1 MNAGGSHEN
10 TGKTVSERIVAFAQ
24 RGIVDETRRK
34 ASLHLVDWMGCAIA
48 GRKTE
53 AGTVFR
59 AQEPLG
65 RHPSPTALAFA
76 LGSLGS
82 ILEMDDVH
90 RRALLHPGP
99 VVMAAALAVAPE
111 GAGRRF
117 LDAAILGY
125 EAMIRLGRSVGAG
138 HYAFFHNT
146 GTCGGIGS
154 AMAAAHMLHLDD
166 ERRVWALGNAMTL
179 AGGLWQC
186 RNEPVL
192 TKPLHVAD
200 AARRGVQAA
209 VLAGRGLT
217 GPRRI
222 FEGSQGFFPAMA
234 RDGDAEAVFADA
246 GSDADW
252 LIGETSFKPWPAC
265 RHSHAVIDA
274 ALALRPAIAGR
285 QIRSI
290 RVESYADAILFCD
303 RPAPVTSGEAKF
315 SLQHACAV
323 VFAKGLPEIDDFDP
337 AVLDRPDYAGLRART
352 TVSASEQFTR
362 AYPAHFGASVSVM
375 LADGERLDATIPDA
389 LGDTENPMDEDAVLD
404 KFHTLAGWAGLDR
417 ATRDALLAHARGLA
431 DGGCPARLRAALLP
445 HL

>member
-24 RGIVDETRRK
+24 RSIGDDVRRK
-34 ASLHLVDWMGCAIA
+34 AGLHLIDWMGCAIA
-48 GRKTE
+48 GRQTE
-53 AGTVFR
+53 AGAIFR

-65 RHPSPTALAFA
+65 EHPSPVTLAFA

-154 AMAAAHMLHLDD
+154 ATATAHMLDLAD
-166 ERRVWALGNAMTL
+166 ENRVWALGNAMTL

-192 TKPLHVAD
+192 TKPLHVAE
-200 AARRGVQAA
+200 ATRRGVQAA
-209 VLAGRGLT
+209 VLAGHGLT
-217 GPRRI
+217 GPKRI
-222 FEGSQGFFPAMA
+222 FEGPQGFFPAMA
-234 RDGDAEAVFADA
+234 RDGDAEAIFADPD
-246 GSDADW
+246 SEW

-274 ALALRPAIAGR
+274 ALALRPAIGGR

-290 RVESYADAILFCD
+290 HVESYADAILFCD
-303 RPAPVTSGEAKF
+303 RPSPVTATEAKF

-323 VFAKGLPEIDDFDP
+323 VFAKGLPELDDFDP
-337 AVLDRPDYAGLRART
+337 AVLDRPACVGLRALT
-352 TVSASEQFTR
+352 TVSASEPFTR
-362 AYPAHFGASVSVM
+362 VYPAHFGASVSVA

-389 LGDTENPMDEDAVLD
+389 LGDTENPMDEDAILD

-417 ATRDALLAHARGLA
+417 ATRDTLLAQARGLA
-431 DGGCPARLRAALLP
+431 DGGCPARLRAELLP

>member
-1 MNAGGSHEN
+1 MNADGSHEN
-10 TGKTVSERIVAFAQ
+10 PGKTVSERIVSFAQ
-24 RGIVDETRRK
+24 RSIGDETRRK
-34 ASLHLVDWMGCAIA
+34 ASLHLIDWMGCAIA

-53 AGTVFR
+53 AGAIFR

-65 RHPSPTALAFA
+65 SQPSPTTLAFA

-99 VVMAAALAVAPE
+99 VVMAAALAVAPD

-117 LDAAILGY
+117 LDAVILGY
-125 EAMIRLGRSVGAG
+125 DAMIRLGRSVGAG

-146 GTCGGIGS
+146 GTCGGVGS
-154 AMAAAHMLHLDD
+154 AMAAAHMLDLG
-166 ERRVWALGNAMTL
+166 EENRVWALGNAMTL

-192 TKPLHVAD
+192 TKPLHVAE
-200 AARRGVQAA
+200 ATRRGVQAA
-209 VLAGRGLT
+209 ILAGQGLT
-217 GPRRI
+217 GPRHI
-222 FEGSQGFFPAMA
+222 FEGKQGFFTAMA
-234 RDGDAEAVFADA
+234 RDGDVGAIFADPA
-246 GSDADW
+246 SDW

-274 ALALRPAIAGR
+274 ALVLRPVIAGR
-285 QIRSI
+285 AIRSI
-290 RVESYADAILFCD
+290 HIESYADAILFCD
-303 RPAPVTSGEAKF
+303 RPSPVTSGEAKF

-323 VFAKGLPEIDDFDP
+323 VFAKGLPELDDFDP
-337 AVLDRPDYAGLRART
+337 AVLDRPDYADLRALT
-352 TVSASEQFTR
+352 TVSASEPFTC
-362 AYPAHFGASVSVM
+362 AYPAHFGASVSIT
-375 LADGERLDATIPDA
+375 LDDGERLDATVSDA
-389 LGDTENPMDEDAVLD
+389 LGDTENPMEDGALLD

-417 ATRDALLAHARGLA
+417 AKRDTLLAHAQGLA
-431 DGGCPARLRAALLP
+431 EGGCPAKLRAELLP